1 MATASRCSVIR
12 GDVSDKTGEVRT
24 QAGWHRAAAG
34 TAPLSRAC
42 TSQTCP
48 ARPPRGDN

>member
-24 QAGWHRAAAG
+24 QAGWHGAAAG

-42 TSQTCP
+42 TSQTGP
-48 ARPPRGDN
+48 ARPPRRDN